1 MARWAGCQQGGPS
14 SASSMPSGRA
24 THPAPACLI
33 MPVGRQ
39 SSHQAKPG
47 LEADGVVNA
56 APTGE
61 ARQLQHL
68 RGWADRSALER
79 VAASP

>member
-1 MARWAGCQQGGPS
+1 
-14 SASSMPSGRA
+14 MPSDRA
-24 THPAPACLI
+24 THPAPSCLARSA
-33 MPVGRQ
+33 GRQ

-47 LEADGVVNA
+47 LEGEGVVNA

-61 ARQLQHL
+61 ARQPQHL
-68 RGWADRSALER
+68 RGRAERSALER